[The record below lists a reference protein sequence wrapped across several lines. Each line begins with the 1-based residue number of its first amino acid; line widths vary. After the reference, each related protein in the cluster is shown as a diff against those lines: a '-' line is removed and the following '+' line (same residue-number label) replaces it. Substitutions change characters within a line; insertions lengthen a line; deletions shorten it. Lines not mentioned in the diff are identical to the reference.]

1 MVKET
6 EFYDRLGVA
15 PEATLAEIK
24 KAYRKMALKLHPDRN
39 PGDKSA
45 EEKFKALGEAYDVLS
60 DEKKRK
66 LYDRYG
72 KKGLEEG
79 GFEQRNARDIFSAFF
94 GPGVFGDDDDDAGGP
109 RRGEDSVNPL
119 NVTLEDLYNGKTS
132 HIAITRNILCPKCHG
147 NGTKSGKTPTKCQA
161 CGGRGIRVI
170 TKRMGFFQ
178 QTQQTYC
185 PDCHGRGEII
195 DEKDKCTNC
204 NGKQVVSDRKV
215 LELVVEPG
223 MKDNQ
228 RITFAGESDQAPD
241 MEPGDVIF
249 VIRTK
254 EHDRFK
260 RSGNDLIMVHSI
272 SLVEALTGFEFSFQ
286 HLDKRHI
293 VVKSAPEQV
302 IKPGDIMSIPE
313 MGMPIYGHP
322 FSWGRMLVK
331 FNVIFPLYSEVS
343 SKIDEIR
350 KCLPAPAKADD
361 SAMTDSDSNDNVPKT
376 ETVTLEPY
384 DPNADRQQR
393 QREAYEE
400 DGSDDEHQGGPQ
412 RVQCAQQ

>member
-6 EFYDRLGVA
+6 EFYDRLGVS
-15 PEATLAEIK
+15 PEASNEEIK
-24 KAYRKMALKLHPDRN
+24 KAYRKMAMKLHPDRN
-39 PGDKSA
+39 PGDKTA
-45 EEKFKALGEAYDVLS
+45 EEKFKALGEAYDVLG

-79 GFEQRNARDIFSAFF
+79 GYQQRNARDIFSAFF
-94 GPGVFGDDDDDAGGP
+94 GPGMFGDDDDDASGP

-119 NVTLEDLYNGKTS
+119 NVTLEDLYKGKTS
-132 HIAITRNILCPKCHG
+132 HVAITRNILCSKCHG
-147 NGTKSGKTPTKCQA
+147 NGTKSGKSPVKCKA
-161 CGGRGIRVI
+161 CNGRGIRVI
-170 TKRMGFFQ
+170 TKRSGFFQ
-178 QTQQTYC
+178 QMEQTYC
-185 PDCHGRGEII
+185 PECHGRGEII
-195 DEKDKCTNC
+195 DEKDKCPQC
-204 NGKQVVSDRKV
+204 NGKQVVSDRKI
-215 LELVVEPG
+215 LEIVVEPG

-260 RSGNDLIMVHSI
+260 RSGNDLIMAHSI
-272 SLVEALTGFEFSFQ
+272 TLAEALTGFQFTFE
-286 HLDKRHI
+286 HLDKRTI

-302 IKPGDIMSIPE
+302 VRPGDVMSIPD
-313 MGMPIYGHP
+313 MGMPIYGIP
-322 FSWGRMLVK
+322 YSWGRMLVK
-331 FNVIFPLYSEVS
+331 FNVIFPLFSEI
-343 SKIDEIR
+343 KPKLNEIR
-350 KCLPAPAKADD
+350 QCLPAPARKDD
-361 SAMTDSDSNDNVPKT
+361 APMTDDKT
-376 ETVTLEPY
+376 ETVTLETY

-393 QREAYEE
+393 GRGEAYEE
-400 DGSDDEHQGGPQ
+400 DSDDEHQGGPQ

>member
-6 EFYDRLGVA
+6 EFYDRLGVS
-15 PEATLAEIK
+15 PDATNEQIK

-39 PGDKSA
+39 PGDKTA
-45 EEKFKALGEAYDVLS
+45 EEKFKALGEAYDVLG

-79 GFEQRNARDIFSAFF
+79 GYQQRSARDIFSAFF
-94 GPGVFGDDDDDAGGP
+94 GPGMFGDDEEDSGP
-109 RRGEDSVNPL
+109 RRGDDSVNPL

-147 NGTKSGKTPTKCQA
+147 SGTKSGKSPNKCKA
-161 CGGRGIRVI
+161 CNGRGIRVI
-170 TKRMGFFQ
+170 TTQRGFFQ

-185 PDCHGRGEII
+185 PECHGRGEII
-195 DEKDKCTNC
+195 DDKDKCSNC
-204 NGKQVVSDRKV
+204 SGKQVVSDRKI
-215 LELVVEPG
+215 LELIVEPG

-254 EHDRFK
+254 PHDRFK
-260 RSGNDLIMVHSI
+260 RSGNDLVMTHSI

-286 HLDKRHI
+286 HLDKRNI

-302 IKPGDIMSIPE
+302 VKPGDIMSIPD
-313 MGMPIYGHP
+313 MGMPVYGRP
-322 FSWGRMLVK
+322 YTWGRMLVK
-331 FNVIFPLYSEVS
+331 FDVIFPLYSEV
-343 SKIDEIR
+343 KPKLDEIR
-350 KCLPAPAKADD
+350 KCLPAPAH
-361 SAMTDSDSNDNVPKT
+361 SSQPPMTDSKT
-376 ETVTLEPY
+376 ETVTLEKY
-384 DPNADRQQR
+384 DPNADRQNR
-393 QREAYEE
+393 GSGEAYEE
-400 DGSDDEHQGGPQ
+400 DNSDDEEHQGGPQ

>member
-6 EFYDRLGVA
+6 EYYERLGVA
-15 PEATLAEIK
+15 PDATNEEIK
-24 KAYRKMALKLHPDRN
+24 RAYRKMAMKLHPDRN
-39 PGDKSA
+39 PGDKTA
-45 EEKFKALGEAYDVLS
+45 EEKFKALGEAYDVLG

-79 GFEQRNARDIFSAFF
+79 GFEQRNARDIFRDLF
-94 GPGVFGDDDDDAGGP
+94 GAGVFDDDEDASGP
-109 RRGEDSVNPL
+109 RRGDDSVNPL

-132 HIAITRNILCPKCHG
+132 HIAITRNILCSKCHG
-147 NGTKSGKTPTKCQA
+147 NGTKSGKTPQKCKS
-161 CGGRGIRVI
+161 CNGRGIRVI
-170 TKRMGFFQ
+170 TRKMGIFQ
-178 QTQQTYC
+178 QTEQTYC

-195 DEKDKCTNC
+195 EEKDKCPAC
-204 NGKQVVSDRKV
+204 NGKQVVSDRKI

-228 RITFAGESDQAPD
+228 RITFAGESDQAPN

-254 EHDRFK
+254 EHNRFK
-260 RSGNDLIMVHSI
+260 RSGNDLIMMHSI
-272 SLVEALTGFEFSFQ
+272 TLVEALTGFQFSFQ
-286 HLDKRHI
+286 HLDKRNI
-293 VVKSAPEQV
+293 IVKSAPQQV
-302 IKPGDIMSIPE
+302 VKPGDVMAIPD
-313 MGMPIYGHP
+313 MGMPIYGRP
-322 FSWGRMLVK
+322 FTWGRMLVK
-331 FNVIFPLYSEVS
+331 FDVIFPLYNEVS

-350 KCLPAPAKADD
+350 KCLPAPAKTDD
-361 SAMTDSDSNDNVPKT
+361 TLMTDGDSKT
-376 ETVTLEPY
+376 ETVTLESY

-400 DGSDDEHQGGPQ
+400 DDSDDERRGGPQ

>member
-15 PEATLAEIK
+15 PEATADQIK
-24 KAYRKMALKLHPDRN
+24 KAYRRMAMKLHPDRN
-39 PGDKSA
+39 PGDKTA

-79 GFEQRNARDIFSAFF
+79 GYQQRNARDIFSAFF
-94 GPGVFGDDDDDAGGP
+94 GPGVFGDEDDSGP
-109 RRGEDSVNPL
+109 RRGDDSVNPL

-132 HIAITRNILCPKCHG
+132 HIAITRNILCPTCHG
-147 NGTKSGKTPTKCQA
+147 NGTKSGKTPQKCKA
-161 CGGRGIRVI
+161 CNGRGIRVI
-170 TKRMGFFQ
+170 TKQMGFFS

-185 PDCHGRGEII
+185 QECHGRGEII
-195 DEKDKCTNC
+195 DDKDKCPKC
-204 NGKQVVSDRKV
+204 SGKQVVSDRKI

-260 RSGNDLIMVHSI
+260 RSGNDLIMTRSI

-286 HLDKRHI
+286 HLDKRNI
-293 VVKSAPEQV
+293 IVKSAPEQV
-302 IKPGDIMSIPE
+302 VKPGDIMAIPD
-313 MGMPIYGHP
+313 MGMPIYGRP
-322 FSWGRMLVK
+322 FTWGRMLVK
-331 FNVIFPLYSEVS
+331 FDIVFPLFNEVKP
-343 SKIDEIR
+343 KIDEIR
-350 KCLPAPAKADD
+350 KCLPAPARAEQPAMSDD
-361 SAMTDSDSNDNVPKT
+361 KS
-376 ETVTLEPY
+376 ETVTLERY
-384 DPNADRQQR
+384 DPNANRQSR
-393 QREAYEE
+393 GSGEAYEE
-400 DGSDDEHQGGPQ
+400 DSDDEEHQGGPQ

>member
-6 EFYDRLGVA
+6 EYYDRLGVS
-15 PEATLAEIK
+15 PEATISEIK

-39 PGDKSA
+39 PGDKTA

-79 GFEQRNARDIFSAFF
+79 GFETRNARDIFSAFF
-94 GPGVFGDDDDDAGGP
+94 GPGMFGEDDEDAGGP
-109 RRGEDSVNPL
+109 RRGDDSVNPL
-119 NVTLEDLYNGKTS
+119 NVTLEDLYNGKKA
-132 HIAITRNILCPKCHG
+132 HMAITRNILCTKCHG
-147 NGTKSGKTPTKCQA
+147 TGTKSGKSRPKCKA
-161 CGGRGIRVI
+161 CNGRGIRVI
-170 TKRMGFFQ
+170 TRTSGFFS

-185 PDCHGRGEII
+185 PDCHGRGEVV
-195 DEKDKCTNC
+195 DEKDKCPSC
-204 NGKQVVSDRKV
+204 NGDQVVSDRKI
-215 LELVVEPG
+215 LEIVVEPG

-254 EHDRFK
+254 EHPRFK
-260 RSGNDLIMVHSI
+260 RSGNDLIMMQSI
-272 SLVEALTGFEFSFQ
+272 TLVEALTGFEFTFE
-286 HLDKRHI
+286 HLDKRNI

-302 IKPGDIMSIPE
+302 VKPGDVMAIPE
-313 MGMPIYGHP
+313 MGMPVYGRP
-322 FSWGRMLVK
+322 YTWGRMLVK
-331 FNVIFPLYSEVS
+331 FNVIFPLFSEVQP
-343 SKIDEIR
+343 KLEEIR
-350 KCLPAPAKADD
+350 KCLPGPASKVEDTE
-361 SAMTDSDSNDNVPKT
+361 MSDSKP
-376 ETVTLEPY
+376 ETVTLEPF

-393 QREAYEE
+393 RSGEVYEE
-400 DGSDDEHQGGPQ
+400 DDSDDEQPRGQ

>member
-6 EFYDRLGVA
+6 EFYERLGVA
-15 PEATLAEIK
+15 PDATEAEIK
-24 KAYRKMALKLHPDRN
+24 KAYRKMAMKLHPDRN
-39 PGDKSA
+39 PGDKTA

-79 GFEQRNARDIFSAFF
+79 GYQQRNARDIFSAFF
-94 GPGVFGDDDDDAGGP
+94 GPGMFPDEDDDGP
-109 RRGEDSVNPL
+109 RRGDDSVNPL
-119 NVTLEDLYNGKTS
+119 NVTLEDLYKGKTS

-147 NGTKSGKTPTKCQA
+147 NGTKSGKAPTKCQA
-161 CGGRGIRVI
+161 CGGRGVRVI
-170 TKRMGFFQ
+170 TKRMGIFQ
-178 QTQQTYC
+178 QTQQIYC
-185 PDCHGRGEII
+185 SDCHGRGEII
-195 DEKDKCTNC
+195 DDKDKCSHC
-204 NGKQVVSDRKV
+204 SGKRVVSDRKV

-249 VIRTK
+249 VIRTR

-272 SLVEALTGFEFSFQ
+272 TLVEALTGFEFSFK
-286 HLDKRHI
+286 HLDDRKI

-302 IKPGDIMSIPE
+302 VKPGDVMSIPE
-313 MGMPIYGHP
+313 MGMPIYGRP
-322 FSWGRMLVK
+322 YSYGRMLVK
-331 FNVIFPLYSEVS
+331 FNVIFPLYSEIN
-343 SKIDEIR
+343 SKFDEIR

-361 SAMTDSDSNDNVPKT
+361 TEMTDSDGKT
-376 ETVTLEPY
+376 EFVTLESY

-393 QREAYEE
+393 SGEAYEE
-400 DGSDDEHQGGPQ
+400 DGSDDESRGGPQ